1 MPARLSLGF
10 LLCFLT
16 VVPSRVATA
25 AEKPFIPPAA
35 KPIFNKAVGYLKTAG
50 GKLEGGQLSLAA
62 LALVKAG
69 EPASNAVV
77 VKAIASVEKC
87 FKKGAEGSL
96 TYKPH
101 TEHEGVYEGGVDIML
116 LLAINPE
123 QYRPHVEAASR
134 YLISR
139 QMPDGSWTYPGD
151 KVGDTSMSQY
161 ALLGFWSA
169 KLAGVEIPLQVW
181 NKAAQWHIRTQS
193 KDGGFSY
200 HPGTTDGV
208 EKGASTLNLTNA
220 GIGSLY
226 IARMFLYPETE
237 QKQKKTSKK
246 FGVLESA
253 NPAANQSDAQVARAD
268 IPDLVPLGT
277 IEGSIRRGLGW
288 ANSRFALE
296 TTNPHKNY
304 YYYTVER
311 VAAFARLTKIGGRD
325 WYTTCLGALGQRQLQ
340 NGSWS
345 THTGPANGTSFAI
358 LFMVKSTGKLL
369 ARPPV
374 GGGLLSGGR
383 GLPEDLSGAN
393 LNGGSVAK
401 KRKPEGP
408 LDELLAQLSS
418 TDISVLE
425 GAQQAIVEKV
435 QIGDRNELLKE
446 MDRVRKLADHPNVE
460 VRRTA
465 VWALGRSRDLRD
477 AGLLIRALQDPNY
490 WVAVEANNGLSY
502 LSRKLSGVGVDSDPH
517 ASLPEDATEKQQA
530 DAFQKWQKDALSGWS
545 KWYLRVRPY
554 EDRNDSFELRLRN
567 AVEKK

>member
-1 MPARLSLGF
+1 
-10 LLCFLT
+10 
-16 VVPSRVATA
+16 
-25 AEKPFIPPAA
+25 
-35 KPIFNKAVGYLKTAG
+35 
-50 GKLEGGQLSLAA
+50 
-62 LALVKAG
+62 
-69 EPASNAVV
+69 
-77 VKAIASVEKC
+77 
-87 FKKGAEGSL
+87 
-96 TYKPH
+96 
-101 TEHEGVYEGGVDIML
+101 
-116 LLAINPE
+116 
-123 QYRPHVEAASR
+123 
-134 YLISR
+134 R
-139 QMPDGSWTYPGD
+139 QRPDGSW
-151 KVGDTSMSQY
+151 V
-161 ALLGFWSA
+161 
-169 KLAGVEIPLQVW
+169 
-181 NKAAQWHIRTQS
+181 
-193 KDGGFSY
+193 
-200 HPGTTDGV
+200 
-208 EKGASTLNLTNA
+208 
-220 GIGSLY
+220 
-226 IARMFLYPETE
+226 
-237 QKQKKTSKK
+237 
-246 FGVLESA
+246 
-253 NPAANQSDAQVARAD
+253 
-268 IPDLVPLGT
+268 
-277 IEGSIRRGLGW
+277 
-288 ANSRFALE
+288 
-296 TTNPHKNY
+296 
-304 YYYTVER
+304 
-311 VAAFARLTKIGGRD
+311 
-325 WYTTCLGALGQRQLQ
+325 
-340 NGSWS
+340 
-345 THTGPANGTSFAI
+345 THTGPENATSFAI

-393 LNGGSVAK
+393 VAGGTVAE

-418 TDISVLE
+418 TDISILE

-517 ASLPEDATEKQQA
+517 ASLPESATEKQQE